1 LSGLGKVT
9 EDHAV
14 PSSPTNEAD
23 YIG

>member
-1 LSGLGKVT
+1 GKVT